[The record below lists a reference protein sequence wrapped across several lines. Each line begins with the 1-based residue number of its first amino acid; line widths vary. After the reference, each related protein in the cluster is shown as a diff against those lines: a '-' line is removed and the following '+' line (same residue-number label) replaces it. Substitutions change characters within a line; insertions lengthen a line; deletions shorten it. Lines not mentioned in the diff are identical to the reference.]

1 MEFRYHKEERI
12 IGKYVPY
19 MRLKTVLQDYE
30 RWKIAEGISEKGLP
44 IPLYHI
50 GEGEKRI
57 LLWSQMHGNEST
69 TTRALL
75 DLFKLFEKEGYPFSN
90 CQLYIIPM
98 LNPDGATQYT
108 RVNGNGVDLNRDAIA
123 LSQKE
128 SQFLKVVYEVV
139 KPDFCFN
146 LHDQRTIFGVGDK
159 PATVS
164 FLAPAV
170 DEERNITVV
179 RERAARVIVEMN
191 ECLQMLIPKFIGRF
205 DDSFNPNCTGDQ
217 YSLLGTPT
225 ILIESG
231 FYPGDYQ
238 REQTRKY
245 VAQALWAGLAYID
258 KHEVDAGAWE
268 RYLEIPEN
276 KKCFRDYCIIDDKE
290 PQEKI
295 FVQLEEVLEG
305 DRIVFVPKLVPDSE
319 GKDFQAHKTYLLS
332 QICPLEHCDIHS
344 KIPYI
349 LDYIRKEVENI

>member
-19 MRLKTVLQDYE
+19 MPLKTVLQDYE

-128 SQFLKVVYEVV
+128 SQFLRDTYERVR
-139 KPDFCFN
+139 PDFCFN

-170 DEERNITVV
+170 DEHRNVTKV
-179 RERAARVIVEMN
+179 RELAACIITEMN
-191 ECLQMLIPKFIGRF
+191 NNLQLSINGFIGRF
-205 DDSFNPNCTGDQ
+205 DDNFNPNCTGDQ

-231 FYPGDYQ
+231 FYPRDYQ

-245 VAQALWAGLAYID
+245 VVF
-258 KHEVDAGAWE
+258 ET
-268 RYLEIPEN
+268 
-276 KKCFRDYCIIDDKE
+276 
-290 PQEKI
+290 
-295 FVQLEEVLEG
+295 
-305 DRIVFVPKLVPDSE
+305 IVS
-319 GKDFQAHKTYLLS
+319 
-332 QICPLEHCDIHS
+332 
-344 KIPYI
+344 
-349 LDYIRKEVENI
+349 